1 MHGISWAFKEGKE
14 KAIRNSGK
22 IIFPKKSVLPAPVDL
37 KRVDDICEAKV

>member
-22 IIFPKKSVLPAPVDL
+22 IIFPKNQFFQLQL
-37 KRVDDICEAKV
+37 I